1 MLWGGRAF
9 GMRLGHED
17 GDLTRGISALFIKES
32 PQTDTPTLSATW
44 ADDEKTVYEPGR
56 GPLN

>member
-1 MLWGGRAF
+1 MLWGGMAF
-9 GMRLGHED
+9 GMCLGHED

-32 PQTDTPTLSATW
+32 PQTPLTLSATW
-44 ADDEKTVYEPGR
+44 ADDEKRVYEPGR